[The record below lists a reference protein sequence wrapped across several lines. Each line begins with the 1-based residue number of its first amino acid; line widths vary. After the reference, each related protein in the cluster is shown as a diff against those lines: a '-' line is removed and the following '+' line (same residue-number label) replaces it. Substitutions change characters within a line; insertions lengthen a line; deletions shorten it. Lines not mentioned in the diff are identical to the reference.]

1 MKQAKL
7 LEDDCDIVKQQLKLS
22 DTVERIANK
31 FKCITF
37 IDLNIAGVQMKTWK
51 NIAAGSGVTYKN
63 LLHEQNRYLQQ
74 AKVIVT
80 ARNPNA
86 KPTEFQIQFDIDSS
100 NCQGITGAAEK
111 HNTTEEQTRI
121 QEATHEKEKS
131 TSPENETQSQNL
143 ILVIVLASAFLLL
156 VVIILIIF
164 CCLKRRCC
172 RKPTPMKEEVNDIY
186 GTYGRG
192 WDDGE
197 GEYGN
202 GDRVYVTDTNDYYA
216 AS

>member
-37 IDLNIAGVQMKTWK
+37 IDLNIAGVQMKRWK
-51 NIAAGSGVTYKN
+51 NVGGGSGVTYKN

-86 KPTEFQIQFDIDSS
+86 KPTEFQIQFDIDSRES
-100 NCQGITGAAEK
+100 L
-111 HNTTEEQTRI
+111 EQQKNII
-121 QEATHEKEKS
+121 QQKNK
-131 TSPENETQSQNL
+131 Q
-143 ILVIVLASAFLLL
+143 
-156 VVIILIIF
+156 
-164 CCLKRRCC
+164 
-172 RKPTPMKEEVNDIY
+172 
-186 GTYGRG
+186 
-192 WDDGE
+192 
-197 GEYGN
+197 
-202 GDRVYVTDTNDYYA
+202 GDRKQPTRKKKAHLQTKPKAKTSY
-216 AS
+216 